1 MKKIL
6 PIVIFSFVFFL
17 AGYSINSFQLSNKK
31 IISLDKY
38 WISWEYPYS
47 DNVVCTLKISAVTKL
62 EGYDIYGE
70 INIDEKPITL
80 TFIDLNNEN
89 PGMIGNLGD
98 RGNLVKIDNGSFI
111 YLIEE
116 TEVWNL
122 NIFTLFRDKNVMI
135 LSKQYDIFGKPF
147 GMIMM
152 GDCLSGT

>member
-1 MKKIL
+1 
-6 PIVIFSFVFFL
+6 
-17 AGYSINSFQLSNKK
+17 
-31 IISLDKY
+31 
-38 WISWEYPYS
+38 
-47 DNVVCTLKISAVTKL
+47 L

-116 TEVWNL
+116 TEV
-122 NIFTLFRDKNVMI
+122 
-135 LSKQYDIFGKPF
+135 
-147 GMIMM
+147 
-152 GDCLSGT
+152 